1 MVKKLGYT
9 VSELMDGNKN
19 ITETKTGQTVTIGRM
34 KGNIVLGAK
43 IYKMTSK
50 ELFSEAK
57 ESMHGEHKKIGLNA
71 SIAVKFG
78 KPISIKVTSA
88 SDLELYKDLY
98 VNVLSDFTPSDFA
111 KSKPLTKDI
120 VISQISKTT
129 STPYEF
135 KKITV
140 DLDDNIFLPKLSI
153 LNELRRTVL
162 NEVERYAIN
171 KISRKSPNLDD
182 FLFKSKDEK
191 LLDDMRTYAK
201 DKIQSPKKYA
211 VKTSL
216 LLNILHL
223 DYDYTKLEKTDKLY
237 IPLKYFTDRKYENI
251 LKTLSSNFDT
261 YIYMP
266 TIVKGNYKNLL
277 YSNIENTTN
286 KFDIKGFVIS
296 NICNIK
302 LLNNLFDDLD
312 KNYKLI
318 SNYTFNVFN
327 KYTVLELKKL
337 GVSTFTI
344 SPELDKE
351 TILDLC
357 NYNYLQKELIVYGKT
372 PVLNMNYCLLGESDK
387 CYPECLARCTTN
399 NKYYLKD
406 RLNLKFRIV
415 PDNIQTVTTIYNSKT
430 TSISPKD
437 FDVDFA
443 RIDVLDENILEINEI
458 IKNVKEGK
466 TFEGKDFT
474 SGNLNRTI

>member
-1 MVKKLGYT
+1 MAKKLGYT
-9 VSELMDGNKN
+9 VSELMDNNKN
-19 ITETKTGQTVTIGRM
+19 ITETKIGQTVTIGRM
-34 KGNIVLGAK
+34 KGNILLGAK

-57 ESMHGEHKKIGLNA
+57 ESMHGEHKKVGLNA
-71 SIAVKFG
+71 SITAKFG
-78 KPISIKVTSA
+78 KPISIKVTSG

-98 VNVLSDFTPSDFA
+98 VNVLSDFTPEDLA

-120 VISQISKTT
+120 IISQISKTN
-129 STPYEF
+129 STPFEF

-140 DLDDNIFLPKLSI
+140 DLDDNMFLPKLSI

-162 NEVERYAIN
+162 NEVERFAIN

-182 FLFKSKDEK
+182 FLLKSKDEK
-191 LLDDMRTYAK
+191 LLDDMRVFAK
-201 DKIQSPKKYA
+201 DKMQSPKKYT

-223 DYDYTKLEKTDKLY
+223 DYDYSKLEKTDKLY
-237 IPLKYFTDRKYENI
+237 IPLKYFTNKKYEST

-277 YSNIENTTN
+277 YANIENTTN

-302 LLNNLFDDLD
+302 LLNTLFDDLD

-351 TILDLC
+351 TILNLC

-387 CYPECLARCTTN
+387 CYPECQARCTNN

-406 RLNLKFRIV
+406 RLNFKFRIV

-430 TSISPKD
+430 TSICPKD
-437 FDVDFA
+437 FDINFA
-443 RIDVLDENILEINEI
+443 RIDILDENISEINEI
-458 IKNVKEGK
+458 IKIVKEGK
-466 TFEGKDFT
+466 NFEGKDFT
-474 SGNLNRTI
+474 SGNLNRPI